1 MERPTNSPNAEKSIK
16 MNRKW
21 LLCTGIFTLIG
32 MFPFLIAPSW
42 AGQVIKKEDTI
53 WAQKIIRNEK
63 TLRPSE
69 AKNTL
74 AVLYFKNQTGRS
86 EFDPLQKGIALM
98 LITDLSKINRLQV
111 VERVQLQALIG
122 ELELGASGLVDSATA
137 PRVGRLLQARWLVAG
152 EIMKGSLEN
161 LRVKSDVAEV
171 QTQSILGQPFSEGK
185 PQDLVQLEKNILFEV
200 IKLLK
205 FEPTTKE
212 AEDLRVPC
220 SANFRALMAL
230 FKGVE
235 ASDQGNYA
243 LAAEYYDTA
252 LKEDGNICVAKGA
265 IEELQAL
272 GLIGGKKKTSDLLR
286 SLRNETSFTDQLT
299 PKEADRR
306 ERTPKDVPTPARI
319 GVTFP

>member
-1 MERPTNSPNAEKSIK
+1 

-32 MFPFLIAPSW
+32 ILPFLISPSW
-42 AGQVIKKEDTI
+42 ARQVIIKEDKI
-53 WAQKIIRNEK
+53 WAQKIIQNEK
-63 TLRPSE
+63 TLGPAE

-74 AVLYFKNQTGRS
+74 AVFYFKNQTGRS

-111 VERVQLQALIG
+111 VERVQLQALAG
-122 ELELGASGLVDSATA
+122 ELGLGVSGLVDSATA
-137 PRVGRLLQARWLVAG
+137 PRVGRLLQARWIVGG
-152 EIMKGSLEN
+152 EIIKGGLED
-161 LRVKSDVAEV
+161 LRVESDVAEV
-171 QTQSILGQPFSEGK
+171 KTQSLLGQPFSEGN

-205 FEPTTKE
+205 FEPTAKE
-212 AEDLRVPC
+212 AGDLRIPC
-220 SANFRALMAL
+220 SANFQALMAL
-230 FKGVE
+230 FKGVD

-252 LKEDGNICVAKGA
+252 LKEDGNICIAKGA

-286 SLRNETSFTDQLT
+286 SLRNGTSFTDQLT

-306 ERTPKDVPTPARI
+306 ERTPKDVPTSVGI
-319 GVTFP
+319 EVHFP